1 MFILKKFTCDK
12 AFLYRLFAYLAGLLI
27 LALGIT
33 LNTKTGLG
41 VSPIISVS
49 YSISTINNWNFG
61 NMTLV
66 LYAIFVIVE
75 MVLHT
80 FVYLREKKENLKLR
94 LLLDL
99 LQFPLSLFFTRFLN
113 LFSALIPDL
122 GDAYGDQFAGSF
134 VGRVCFLIVAIIL
147 TGIGAAMSLNMR
159 LIPNPGD
166 GIVQAISDTVHASV
180 GLTKNC
186 FDIFNI
192 SVTICVGL
200 FSSGKLIG
208 IGLGTVL
215 AVIGVGRVIAVF
227 NHFCFKPMNLLAG
240 LETTAQETIPVDL
253 EAAE

>member
-12 AFLYRLFAYLAGLLI
+12 AFLYRLLAYLAGLLI

-147 TGIGAAMSLNMR
+147 TGIGAAMSLNMC

-240 LETTAQETIPVDL
+240 LETAAQETIPVDL

>member
-1 MFILKKFTCDK
+1 M
-12 AFLYRLFAYLAGLLI
+12 
-27 LALGIT
+27 
-33 LNTKTGLG
+33 
-41 VSPIISVS
+41 
-49 YSISTINNWNFG
+49 
-61 NMTLV
+61 
-66 LYAIFVIVE
+66 
-75 MVLHT
+75 
-80 FVYLREKKENLKLR
+80 
-94 LLLDL
+94 
-99 LQFPLSLFFTRFLN
+99 
-113 LFSALIPDL
+113 
-122 GDAYGDQFAGSF
+122 
-134 VGRVCFLIVAIIL
+134 GRVYFLIVAIIL

-227 NHFCFKPMNLLAG
+227 KHFCFKPMNLLAG
-240 LETTAQETIPVDL
+240 LETAAQETIPVDL